1 MYKKI
6 LFCTDLY
13 PGSDYAFASA
23 LDLAETS
30 GADLLVLHVLESR
43 HRYSGQIITDDEE
56 VWGSSEV
63 YDKLKQRLKEYYL
76 MRVEKEDP
84 DFVKFEVRSGIAWL
98 EILRVARKEN
108 VDVIVMGPYTV
119 RGSILE
125 YVSDSQQ
132 LGSTAQQVSLRA
144 RCPVSIVTSPKQR
157 LAFEAVEK
165 KTLSK
170 KHSTR

>member
-43 HRYSGQIITDDEE
+43 HRYSGQIITDDAE
-56 VWGSSEV
+56 VWGSAEV
-63 YDKLKQRLKEYYL
+63 YDTLKQRLKEYYL
-76 MRVEKEDP
+76 TRVEKEDP
-84 DFVKFEVRSGIAWL
+84 DFVKFEVRGGIAWL
-98 EILRVARKEN
+98 EILRVAREEN
-108 VDVIVMGPYTV
+108 ADMIVMGPYTV

-125 YVSDSQQ
+125 YVSNGQQ
-132 LGSTAQQVSLRA
+132 LGSTAQKVSLRA

-165 KTLSK
+165 RTLSDE
-170 KHSTR
+170 RGI